1 VNQFCAPL
9 DAEKSG
15 DDMLVEKVFYSKV
28 SLESLII
35 EKVEVLL
42 NTLCISGLG
51 EREVLVVSELAEI
64 FANNVFKI
72 I

>member
-1 VNQFCAPL
+1 VNQFCALL